1 MKKSVRLSFLKG
13 DWIAVGIVLFCALG
27 IFVLFIPK
35 NPHEQEAVIQIYQ
48 DNILVKECALDTEDS
63 FVLEGAYSNTITIT
77 DRRVA
82 ITESNC
88 PGMDCVHSGFINS
101 MGRSI
106 VCLPNKVEIRIV
118 GESEVDFV
126 VR

>member
-27 IFVLFIPK
+27 IFVLFIPG
-35 NPHEQEAVIQIYQ
+35 NTHEQEAVIQIYQ